1 MDIQSESEKNREFF
15 NKKIDEYDNTHASF
29 MKTKNELCSYLPQ
42 DVTKILDLGVGTGLE
57 LIEIFKKYPNIDVT
71 AVDISEKMLEKLGQR
86 DFSDR
91 IHIIQ
96 GNFFDLDFGDD
107 YDAVI
112 STSALHHFL
121 LKDKLVLYKKIYQAL
136 KMGGVFLNA
145 DKIVNTDLEEDAAI
159 EYYNLYAHEKPH
171 IDRPLSIHHEEEIL
185 KEAGFQN
192 ISVLPVEKE
201 NYRLIR
207 AYK

>member
-29 MKTKNELCSYLPQ
+29 MKTKNELCRYLPQ

-145 DKIVNTDLEEDAAI
+145 DKIVNTDLEEEAAI

-192 ISVLPVEKE
+192 ISVFPVEKG
-201 NYRLIR
+201 NYWLIR

>member
-1 MDIQSESEKNREFF
+1 MEKISNIERRNNS
-15 NKKIDEYDNTHASF
+15 NKKIKQLGIACLET
-29 MKTKNELCSYLPQ
+29 LPVIEDSTQ
-42 DVTKILDLGVGTGLE
+42 VSLKDIDTICKRAIAC
-57 LIEIFKKYPNIDVT
+57 LISTQLAI
-71 AVDISEKMLEKLGQR
+71 DISEKMLEKLRQR
-86 DFSDR
+86 DFSDH

-96 GNFFDLDFGDD
+96 GNFFDVDFGDD

-136 KMGGVFLNA
+136 KISGVFLNA
-145 DKIVNTDLEEDAAI
+145 DKIVNTDLEEEAAI
-159 EYYNLYAHEKPH
+159 EYYKFYAHEKPH

-192 ISVLPVEKE
+192 ISVFPVEKE

>member
-1 MDIQSESEKNREFF
+1 MDVQYEGEKNREFF
-15 NKKIDEYDNTHASF
+15 NRKIEEYDATHATF

-57 LIEIFKKYPNIDVT
+57 LIEIFKKYPNVDVT
-71 AVDISEKMLEKLGQR
+71 AIDISEKMLEKLRQR
-86 DFSDR
+86 DFSDH

-96 GNFFDLDFGDD
+96 DNFFDVDFGDD

-145 DKIVNTDLEEDAAI
+145 DKIVNTDLEEEEAI
-159 EYYNLYAHEKPH
+159 EYYKLYAHEKPH
-171 IDRPLSIHHEEEIL
+171 IDRPLSIHHEKEIL

-192 ISVLPVEKE
+192 INVFLVDKE

>member
-1 MDIQSESEKNREFF
+1 MDVQYEGEKNREFF
-15 NKKIDEYDNTHASF
+15 NRKIEEYDATHANF

-57 LIEIFKKYPNIDVT
+57 LIEIFKKYPNVDVT
-71 AVDISEKMLEKLGQR
+71 AIDISEKMLEKLRQR
-86 DFSDR
+86 DFSDH

-96 GNFFDLDFGDD
+96 DNFFDVDFGDD

-136 KMGGVFLNA
+136 KIGGVFLNA
-145 DKIVNTDLEEDAAI
+145 DKIVNTDLEEEEAI
-159 EYYNLYAHEKPH
+159 EYYKLYAHEKPH
-171 IDRPLSIHHEEEIL
+171 IDRPLSIHHEKEIL

-192 ISVLPVEKE
+192 INVFSVDKE